1 MLQSVML
8 QRVRRDLLL
17 EQQLALVANP
27 KAYSSP
33 YIFYL
38 ELTFLPHGPP
48 LIFLFFSLAKW
59 HVGILVPQPGTEPMP
74 TAVEAWILNH

>member
-1 MLQSVML
+1 MLQSMIL

-38 ELTFLPHGPP
+38 ELTFLPHGP
-48 LIFLFFSLAKW
+48 LLFFLFFFFGQMAC
-59 HVGILVPQPGTEPMP
+59 GTLVPQPGIEPMP
-74 TAVEAWILNH
+74 TAVEAWSLNH

>member
-1 MLQSVML
+1 MLQSMIL

-38 ELTFLPHGPP
+38 ELTFLPHGPL

-59 HVGILVPQPGTEPMP
+59 HVGS
-74 TAVEAWILNH
+74 